1 MKLARLSVLVLAI
14 VSMLAVPD
22 AFGKGKKGG
31 GALGQQPPNKNVATC
46 DGDYYIYCYYEPIDA
61 CCWGD
66 FSFCYGACVG
76 LCGGPCD
83 T

>member
-14 VSMLAVPD
+14 AMSMLTVPD
-22 AFGKGKKGG
+22 AIGKGKKGG
-31 GALGQQPPNKNVATC
+31 ALGPSANSKADC

-61 CCWGD
+61 CCYGS
-66 FSFCYGACVG
+66 FEFCYGACTG